1 MLLKVFQRWLSEWYL
16 SLPGAT
22 HTSWT
27 DLFQIEHV
35 SHSVFWTWGNIDQI
49 KESVVDFMLRRIFS
63 VWEMSIFDFRP
74 VRNEYY
80 FFYEGLWKWRLNMNM
95 SILIIWWERMMKGEI
110 GPWVEEP
117 QGGGKKK
124 NTLADLVS
132 FQTTV
137 LQVLGFHLLGSS
149 KSSPWALLFFLLKAW
164 RTLSWIQPQTFTE
177 THLFISYLLCSSL
190 LNHQGFW
197 IQP

>member
-1 MLLKVFQRWLSEWYL
+1 MSAIQSSELGETLIKLKNQSSILCFEEYLVSEKCP
-16 SLPGAT
+16 SLI
-22 HTSWT
+22 
-27 DLFQIEHV
+27 L
-35 SHSVFWTWGNIDQI
+35 DQ
-49 KESVVDFMLRRIFS
+49 L
-63 VWEMSIFDFRP
+63 EMSIFF
-74 VRNEYY
+74 
-80 FFYEGLWKWRLNMNM
+80 
-95 SILIIWWERMMKGEI
+95 MKGFESEGWI
-110 GPWVEEP
+110 WIWAFWLYD
-117 QGGGKKK
+117 GKGWWKVKLDLEWKSPKGEGRKK

-149 KSSPWALLFFLLKAW
+149 KSSSRALLFFLLKAW

-177 THLFISYLLCSSL
+177 THLFISCLLCSSL